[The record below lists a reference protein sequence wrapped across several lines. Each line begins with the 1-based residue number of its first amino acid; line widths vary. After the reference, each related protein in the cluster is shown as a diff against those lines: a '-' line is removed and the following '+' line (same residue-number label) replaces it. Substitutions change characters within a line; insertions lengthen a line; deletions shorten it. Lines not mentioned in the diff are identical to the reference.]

1 MSFQHGCSI
10 AKSRFFGLQL
20 KTAKLPEGRM
30 VFKFSLLRVSNCRAQ
45 AVLMFH
51 AFAHTSSECIHQSA

>member
-1 MSFQHGCSI
+1 MFYQYMCSI
-10 AKSRFFGLQL
+10 AKSRIFRLQL

-30 VFKFSLLRVSNCRAQ
+30 AFKFSLLRVSNCRAQ

-51 AFAHTSSECIHQSA
+51 AFAHTSSVCIHQSA